1 MVIMASDAEAPAE
14 EVNVCKTVTKYNV
27 YCPCNETCKKGN
39 RTLGS
44 YWTEAKAR
52 DAVFTHLTQSC
63 YHLMDE
69 ETAKDWADR
78 VEVSAYTYEQETQED
93 ALTSRDPRQSTR
105 AKTRPRPSEPDEP
118 PRQRRRT
125 ENRSAGSGA
134 GSGGGKGGGRSAASG
149 STAVVVAARQL
160 LQDEAHMQ
168 TRMAVSAARAL
179 ARGQNALRVAE
190 NMARRAM
197 EAFQDMLRL
206 LSWIFSGFLGF
217 L

>member
-1 MVIMASDAEAPAE
+1 MASDAEAPAE
-14 EVNVCKTVTKYNV
+14 EVDVCKTVTKYNV

-125 ENRSAGSGA
+125 ENRSAGSG
-134 GSGGGKGGGRSAASG
+134 GGGRSAAAG

-160 LQDEAHMQ
+160 LQDDVHMQ